1 MIKVIKGL
9 ILITFLLT
17 TSANADCTYT
27 ATADVVD
34 DKLVNK
40 VEKYVCEEEESF
52 FVTFWT
58 SDEWARTATMTF
70 VFILEN
76 L

>member
-1 MIKVIKGL
+1 MNIIRQQTVK
-9 ILITFLLT
+9 
-17 TSANADCTYT
+17 ADCTYT

-52 FVTFWT
+52 FVQFWT

>member
-1 MIKVIKGL
+1 MIKGL
-9 ILITFLLT
+9 ILVLFLLT

-52 FVTFWT
+52 FVQFWT
-58 SDEWARTATMTF
+58 KDEWARTATMTF

>member
-1 MIKVIKGL
+1 MIRVIL
-9 ILITFLLT
+9 ILFMLMQTVK
-17 TSANADCTYT
+17 ADCTYT
-27 ATADVVD
+27 ATADIVD

-52 FVTFWT
+52 FVQFWT